1 MLQCTYYMVHRKTG
15 PKGPREGKLPDYYSQ
30 KRGKVVGTSVNTPR
44 SLRLPIVPSEI
55 EHGRVLPASKY
66 ADIND
71 LVFEPSP
78 LLSDDII
85 KRCVYGFF
93 KHKYPIMPVLDSEHI
108 HASLPYMRNDPEQY
122 SLIAALCAFIILQPE
137 ILGPPGLPEQSDGL
151 LPSSKFFVGE
161 AQRARRYCDYIE
173 TPTLVAVQTSFF
185 LFSTHFP
192 LENNNSAWFYLREA
206 MTMLQLLRYHDED
219 TYSTI
224 ADPKYATYCRRTFW
238 LLFITERAYALQRHR
253 PLTLQGSINLPIV
266 DPGPEATILAGFLDL
281 VSLFQNFDD
290 TFLSVWN
297 LSTASSNAS
306 SQSLIHLQDIL
317 TYALPNVTDRT
328 EIQQADLLISRQ
340 WLKTLVWQL
349 CLAKGLLSSTP
360 VSESMSFY
368 YPITIA
374 RDVVLISKLLPLNS
388 FEANGIGILEKVFD
402 VGCSLADILLVYPN
416 ATQNCNLQIG
426 PRDYLMELIR
436 IMGTVLGGS
445 SRYLR
450 LLAFKAD
457 ECLQVRLRRN
467 LCQVEASNN
476 VRVIEDVSNDDG
488 TLNDKIDDAVLYG
501 PSISLG

>member
-1 MLQCTYYMVHRKTG
+1 MVHRKSG
-15 PKGPREGKLPDYYSQ
+15 PKGPREGKLRDHHSQ
-30 KRGKVVGTSVNTPR
+30 KRDKVVGASVNSPR
-44 SLRLPIVPSEI
+44 SLPSPTVRSEI
-55 EHGRVLPASKY
+55 EHNRVLPASKY
-66 ADIND
+66 ADIID
-71 LVFEPSP
+71 SGFEPSP

-108 HASLPYMRNDPEQY
+108 YDILPYMRNDPEQY

-137 ILGPPGLPEQSDGL
+137 ILGPPGFSEQEAGP

-173 TPTLVAVQTSFF
+173 IPTLIAVHTSFF
-185 LFSTHFP
+185 LFSAHFP

-206 MTMLQLLRYHDED
+206 MTMLQLLRYHDEN
-219 TYSTI
+219 TYSTM

-290 TFLSVWN
+290 TFLSLWN

-306 SQSLIHLQDIL
+306 SQSLIHLQDVL
-317 TYALPNVTDRT
+317 TYALPNVTERT

-349 CLAKGLLSSTP
+349 CLTKGLLSSKP
-360 VSESMSFY
+360 APESMSFY

-374 RDVVLISKLLPLNS
+374 RDIILISKLLPQNS

-416 ATQNCNLQIG
+416 ATQNLNIQIG
-426 PRDYLMELIR
+426 PRDYLMELVR
-436 IMGTVLGGS
+436 ILGTVLGGS

-450 LLAFKAD
+450 LLTLKAD
-457 ECLQVRLRRN
+457 ECLQVRLRGD
-467 LCQVEASNN
+467 LSQIEAWNN
-476 VRVIEDVSNDDG
+476 VRGIEEVSNDDE
-488 TLNDKIDDAVLYG
+488 TFNDEIDDAVIYG
-501 PSISLG
+501 PRTFLE